1 MERDRFKITMDKF
14 LKDLLKQEE
23 SRQYSYHNFIASEN
37 FASDEVLKLCG
48 SSFANKYAEGYP
60 GKRYYNGCSSY
71 DELEDYAI
79 NAARKLFQ
87 SRFANV
93 QPHSGANANLAV
105 FKAFLKPG
113 DTVLGMDLSAGGHL
127 SHGSKANVSGK
138 WFDAHFYG
146 VDESGLLDYDQIR
159 AQANKVKPKMI
170 IAGASA
176 YPRQI
181 HWLRFRQIADEVGAL
196 LLCDMSHYSGLIA
209 AKQYI
214 NPVPFADVV
223 TSTTHKTLRSA
234 RGGIILWN
242 IEEYSKRIN
251 SAVFPGTQGG
261 PLMNM
266 IAGKAQGFI
275 EADTEEFREY
285 GRNVY
290 LNAREMV
297 NVFKEFD
304 IKVVT
309 GGTDSHIILLET
321 GEKSGREVADTLESD
336 HNIIVNKNSIPND
349 RRSVVET
356 SGIRLGT
363 AAMTTVQGGNLPY
376 FRTIASII
384 SETILA

>member
-60 GKRYYNGCSSY
+60 GKRYYNGCSTY

-214 NPVPFADVV
+214 NPV
-223 TSTTHKTLRSA
+223 L
-234 RGGIILWN
+234 L
-242 IEEYSKRIN
+242 
-251 SAVFPGTQGG
+251 
-261 PLMNM
+261 LM
-266 IAGKAQGFI
+266 
-275 EADTEEFREY
+275 
-285 GRNVY
+285 
-290 LNAREMV
+290 
-297 NVFKEFD
+297 
-304 IKVVT
+304 
-309 GGTDSHIILLET
+309 LL
-321 GEKSGREVADTLESD
+321 LQLL
-336 HNIIVNKNSIPND
+336 
-349 RRSVVET
+349 
-356 SGIRLGT
+356 IR
-363 AAMTTVQGGNLPY
+363 P
-376 FRTIASII
+376 
-384 SETILA
+384 